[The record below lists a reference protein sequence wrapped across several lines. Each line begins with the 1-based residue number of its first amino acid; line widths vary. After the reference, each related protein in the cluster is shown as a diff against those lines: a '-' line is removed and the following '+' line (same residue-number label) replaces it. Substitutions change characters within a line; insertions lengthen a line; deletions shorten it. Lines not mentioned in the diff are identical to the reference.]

1 MRYEMT
7 KGEAEKILQFA
18 DELESYGMTFQ
29 GFCCGGRKS
38 YGRKFLEAVRD
49 RGGFVIREEPL
60 TVEEHIIA
68 VPDNGLCYC
77 PDDSYTGMV
86 KATVREM
93 RNTSCPA

>member
-1 MRYEMT
+1 MRYEIT

-18 DELESYGMTFQ
+18 DEMKAHGMTFM
-29 GFCCGGRKS
+29 GCNIGRKC
-38 YGRKFLEAVRD
+38 YTRKFLEAVCD
-49 RGGFVIREEPL
+49 RGGFVIRKEPL